1 MKPEKKLIAVRACG
15 YSRASKEDCMAG
27 VIDVHTH
34 MLNHEW
40 LELLEKHGKPRY
52 TLAAVP
58 GGLRAIHLDGAPFM
72 TPVPEMFDWDQ
83 RIRNMNKAGIDV
95 AVVSLTCPN
104 CYWGD
109 EAVSLRAAQTMN
121 DEMAR
126 ARKTWP
132 DRIQFFCSL
141 PWQHPSRALQELKRA
156 RSLGASG
163 VMVLA
168 NIDGKPL
175 TDEAFAPIWKAIDD
189 EKLPV
194 LVHPT
199 APPGVRD
206 MDMAQFQLTASIGFT
221 FDTSLAVSR
230 MIFDGFFDRYAELK
244 IIASHGGGA
253 LPFLIGRLDQCF
265 DNIPACRVKVRERP
279 SLYAR
284 RIWADSVV
292 FTDDALAMAVRVF
305 GSERVLYGSDYPHT
319 IGDPI
324 GCLARVDR
332 LPDGVRRRVR
342 SANAKRI
349 FDFE

>member
-1 MKPEKKLIAVRACG
+1 MTP
-15 YSRASKEDCMAG
+15 

-40 LELLEKHGKPRY
+40 IKLLEKHGGPRY
-52 TLAAVP
+52 TLRTVP

-95 AVVSLTCPN
+95 SVVSLTCPN
-104 CYWGD
+104 CYWGG
-109 EAVSLRAAQTMN
+109 EKVSLKAAQTMN

-126 ARKTWP
+126 ARKSWP

-141 PWQHPSRALQELKRA
+141 PWQHPKSALAELKR
-156 RSLGASG
+156 SLKAGAAG

-168 NIDGKPL
+168 NIAGKHL
-175 TDEAFAPIWKAIDD
+175 TDPAFAPIWQAID
-189 EKLPV
+189 ERKLPV

-199 APPGVRD
+199 APPGVRE
-206 MDMAQFQLTASIGFT
+206 MDMTQFQLTASIGFT
-221 FDTSLAVSR
+221 FDTSLALAR
-230 MIFDGFFDRYAELK
+230 MIHDGFLDRYPHLR

-253 LPFLIGRLDQCF
+253 LPFLIGRLDQCYEH
-265 DNIPACRVKVRERP
+265 IPAARVKIAERP

-305 GSERVLYGSDYPHT
+305 GSDRVLYGSDYPHT

-332 LPDGVRRRVR
+332 LPDGVRERVR
-342 SANAKRI
+342 GANAGRI
-349 FDFE
+349 FDFR

>member
-1 MKPEKKLIAVRACG
+1 MVP
-15 YSRASKEDCMAG
+15 

-34 MLNHEW
+34 MLNHAW
-40 LELLEKHGKPRY
+40 LALLEKHGRPRY
-52 TLAAVP
+52 TLGKVA

-72 TPVPEMFDWDQ
+72 TPVPEMFDWDL
-83 RIRNMNKAGIDV
+83 RIRNMNRTAIDV
-95 AVVSLTCPN
+95 SVVSLTCPN
-104 CYWGD
+104 CYWGG
-109 EAVSLRAAQTMN
+109 EGVSLKAAQTMN

-126 ARKTWP
+126 ARKTYP
-132 DRIQFFCSL
+132 DRIQWFCSL
-141 PWQHPSRALQELKRA
+141 PWQFPKAALKELARATKA
-156 RSLGASG
+156 GACG

-168 NIDGKPL
+168 NIAERPL
-175 TDEAFAPIWKAIDD
+175 TDPAFAPIWKAIDARR
-189 EKLPV
+189 LPV

-199 APPGVRD
+199 APPGVGALG
-206 MDMAQFQLTASIGFT
+206 MTEFQLTASIGFT

-230 MIFDGFFDRYAELK
+230 MLFDGFFDRYPHLK

-265 DNIPACRVKVRERP
+265 EHIPACRAKVSEKP
-279 SLYAR
+279 SLTAR

-305 GSERVLYGSDYPHT
+305 GSDRVLYGSDYPHT

-332 LPDGVRRRVR
+332 LPDGARNRVR
-342 SANAKRI
+342 GGNAEQI
-349 FDFE
+349 FDFR